1 MRTLLKTAL
10 LPLWLSLMASATALA
25 NPINVGDTGVTF
37 TPPPTFQPLPQHII
51 DRKWPSKTAP
61 RYVVGNER
69 ATTTVAY
76 DLKPH
81 KIPQD
86 KLDEAQKVFTALFGK
101 IVPIIAW
108 KRNEIIE
115 HEGQKWLFMEM
126 TSEAL
131 DTDIYNML
139 LVTGFDGQMLV
150 FNFNSTKEEFPKYE
164 QMLRDSIKSIRLPK

>member
-1 MRTLLKTAL
+1 MPTCIAKALISLVVCLTA
-10 LPLWLSLMASATALA
+10 AATTLA
-25 NPINVGDTGVTF
+25 NPVSIGDTGITFVPPPQF
-37 TPPPTFQPLPQHII
+37 TPVPQHII
-51 DRKWPSKTAP
+51 DIKWPNKTAP

-81 KIPQD
+81 QIPQD
-86 KLDEAQKVFTALFGK
+86 KLVEIQKVFTALFGK

-115 HEGQKWLFMEM
+115 HEGQKWVFMEM

-164 QMLRDSIKSIRLPK
+164 QMLRDSIKTIRLPR

>member
-1 MRTLLKTAL
+1 
-10 LPLWLSLMASATALA
+10 
-25 NPINVGDTGVTF
+25 
-37 TPPPTFQPLPQHII
+37 
-51 DRKWPSKTAP
+51 
-61 RYVVGNER
+61 
-69 ATTTVAY
+69 VAY

-81 KIPQD
+81 QIPQD
-86 KLDEAQKVFTALFGK
+86 KLDEVQKVFTALFGK

-126 TSEAL
+126 TSEAM

-164 QMLRDSIKSIRLPK
+164 RMLRDSIKSIRLPK